1 MLLNCGVGEDSWE
14 SLGLQ
19 GDPTSPFWRRSV
31 LGVHWKDWCW
41 SWNSNTLA
49 TSCEELTHW
58 KRLWCGRDWGQEEK
72 GMTEDEMAGWHHWL
86 DGHDYGWTPG
96 VGDGQGGLAC
106 CDSWGL
112 RVGHDWATKLNWS
125 FSWLK
130 SFDGE
135 KRSISSFL
143 RFPLICWLSVQV
155 NFYHCNRTGSLY
167 NRLCYCFFFCQI
179 IVICSSVSLRSL
191 LLIVVYICQCYCLI
205 DIYTPPCVKQVASGK
220 LPCSTG
226 SSALC
231 FVKTSLGA
239 LGVRWV
245 EGSLKREGMYVHL

>member
-1 MLLNCGVGEDSWE
+1 M
-14 SLGLQ
+14 
-19 GDPTSPFWRRSV
+19 RSV
-31 LGVHWKDWCW
+31 LIVLGRTDTEAETPILRLPEVKNWLIGKD
-41 SWNSNTLA
+41 SDAGS
-49 TSCEELTHW
+49 
-58 KRLWCGRDWGQEEK
+58 DWGQEEK
-72 GMTEDEMAGWHHWL
+72 GMIDGWMASPTR
-86 DGHDYGWTPG
+86 WTWVWVNSGSWWWTGRPG
-96 VGDGQGGLAC
+96 VLQVMGSQ
-106 CDSWGL
+106 

-135 KRSISSFL
+135 KMSISSFL

-167 NRLCYCFFFCQI
+167 NCLCYCFFFCQI

-191 LLIVVYICQCYCLI
+191 LLIVVYICQCYFLI

-231 FVKTSLGA
+231 FVKT
-239 LGVRWV
+239 
-245 EGSLKREGMYVHL
+245 